1 MAKLVSIDF
10 IRLNTILYKMVV
22 NGQLSNEE
30 REALLHKAGLLK
42 LTDTCWIE
50 DENTQLTFPFPEVET
65 F

>member
-1 MAKLVSIDF
+1 MAQLVTIDF
-10 IRLNTILYKMVV
+10 FRLNTILHKMVV

-30 REALLHKAGLLK
+30 RETLLHKSGLLK

-50 DENTQLTFPFPEVET
+50 DENSTLTFPFPEVET

>member
-1 MAKLVSIDF
+1 
-10 IRLNTILYKMVV
+10 MVV

-30 REALLHKAGLLK
+30 RETILHKSGLLK

-50 DENTQLTFPFPEVET
+50 DENSTLTFSFPEVET

>member
-1 MAKLVSIDF
+1 
-10 IRLNTILYKMVV
+10 MVV

-30 REALLHKAGLLK
+30 REALLHKSGLLK

-50 DENTQLTFPFPEVET
+50 DENSTLTFPFPEVET

>member
-1 MAKLVSIDF
+1 
-10 IRLNTILYKMVV
+10 MVV